1 MTGRTPGGW
10 PEPSLREVSAE
21 VKWYSPSKG
30 FGFVQLSDGSPD
42 AFLHVSVVEQTGRHD
57 LPDGTTIVCDIA
69 EGRKGRQVSFI
80 HRIDSLGSGA
90 PRPGAGGG
98 RPGGFDRGDRGGY
111 GGGDRGGYG
120 GGGGDRGGYGGGGGD
135 RGGYAGG
142 GGGGDRGGYAG
153 GGGGGDRGGYAGGGG
168 SGGGGS
174 SGGGGFDGGGGGGGT
189 QVDGTVKFFDAGKG
203 YGFITPDDGT
213 KDVFVSA
220 RTLGRIGL
228 TALENNQRVRILVRI
243 GQKGPMADSVELI
256 T

>member
-57 LPDGTTIVCDIA
+57 LPDGTKIVCDIA

-80 HRIDSLGSGA
+80 HRIESLGSGA
-90 PRPGAGGG
+90 PRAGAPS
-98 RPGGFDRGDRGGY
+98 RPGGFDRGGDRGGY

-120 GGGGDRGGYGGGGGD
+120 GGGGGGGDRGGYAGGGGGD

-142 GGGGDRGGYAG
+142 GGGYAG
-153 GGGGGDRGGYAGGGG
+153 GGA
-168 SGGGGS
+168 
-174 SGGGGFDGGGGGGGT
+174 GGGGGGT

-228 TALENNQRVRILVRI
+228 TALENNQRVRILVRM
-243 GQKGPMADSVELI
+243 GQKGPMADSVEI
-256 T
+256 IPS

>member
-1 MTGRTPGGW
+1 
-10 PEPSLREVSAE
+10 VSAE

-57 LPDGTTIVCDIA
+57 LPDGTKIVCDIA

-80 HRIDSLGSGA
+80 HRIDSLGTGA
-90 PRPGAGGG
+90 PRGGAGG

-111 GGGDRGGYG
+111 GGDRGGYG
-120 GGGGDRGGYGGGGGD
+120 GGGG
-135 RGGYAGG
+135 
-142 GGGGDRGGYAG
+142 
-153 GGGGGDRGGYAGGGG
+153 
-168 SGGGGS
+168 
-174 SGGGGFDGGGGGGGT
+174 GGGGT
-189 QVDGTVKFFDAGKG
+189 QIDGTVKFFDAGKG

-228 TALENNQRVRILVRI
+228 TALENNQRVRMMVRM

-256 T
+256 S

>member
-57 LPDGTTIVCDIA
+57 LPDGTKIVCDIA

-80 HRIDSLGSGA
+80 HRIDSLGTGA
-90 PRPGAGGG
+90 PRGGAGG

-111 GGGDRGGYG
+111 GGDR
-120 GGGGDRGGYGGGGGD
+120 GGDRGGYGGGGG
-135 RGGYAGG
+135 
-142 GGGGDRGGYAG
+142 
-153 GGGGGDRGGYAGGGG
+153 
-168 SGGGGS
+168 
-174 SGGGGFDGGGGGGGT
+174 GGGGGT
-189 QVDGTVKFFDAGKG
+189 QIDGTVKFFDAGKG

-213 KDVFVSA
+213 KDVFISA

-228 TALENNQRVRILVRI
+228 TALENNQRVRMLVRM

-256 T
+256 S

>member
-1 MTGRTPGGW
+1 M
-10 PEPSLREVSAE
+10 SAE

-57 LPDGTTIVCDIA
+57 LPDGTKIVCDIA

-90 PRPGAGGG
+90 PRGAPAG
-98 RPGGFDRGDRGGY
+98 RPGGFDRGERGGY
-111 GGGDRGGYG
+111 GG
-120 GGGGDRGGYGGGGGD
+120 
-135 RGGYAGG
+135 APSGG
-142 GGGGDRGGYAG
+142 GGGGFA
-153 GGGGGDRGGYAGGGG
+153 
-168 SGGGGS
+168 
-174 SGGGGFDGGGGGGGT
+174 GGGGGGT
-189 QVDGTVKFFDAGKG
+189 QVDGTVKFVDAGKG

-228 TALENNQRVRILVRI
+228 TALENNQRVRILVRM

>member
-42 AFLHVSVVEQTGRHD
+42 AFLHVSVVEQTGRSD
-57 LPDGTTIVCDIA
+57 LPDGTKIVCDIA
-69 EGRKGRQVSFI
+69 EGRKGRQVSYI
-80 HRIDSLGSGA
+80 HRIDSLGSGSSRGAA
-90 PRPGAGGG
+90 PGG
-98 RPGGFDRGDRGGY
+98 RSGGFDRGDRGGYDRGGY

-120 GGGGDRGGYGGGGGD
+120 GGGGDRGGYGGGGG
-135 RGGYAGG
+135 
-142 GGGGDRGGYAG
+142 GDRGGYG
-153 GGGGGDRGGYAGGGG
+153 GGGA
-168 SGGGGS
+168 
-174 SGGGGFDGGGGGGGT
+174 GGGGGGT

-228 TALENNQRVRILVRI
+228 TALENNQRVRILVRM
-243 GQKGPMADSVELI
+243 GQKGPMADQVELI
-256 T
+256 ES

>member
-57 LPDGTTIVCDIA
+57 LPDGTKIVCDIA

-80 HRIDSLGSGA
+80 HRIESLGSGA
-90 PRPGAGGG
+90 PRAGAPS
-98 RPGGFDRGDRGGY
+98 RPGGFDRGGDRGGY
-111 GGGDRGGYG
+111 GGGDRGGYAG
-120 GGGGDRGGYGGGGGD
+120 GG
-135 RGGYAGG
+135 GGYAGG
-142 GGGGDRGGYAG
+142 GA
-153 GGGGGDRGGYAGGGG
+153 
-168 SGGGGS
+168 
-174 SGGGGFDGGGGGGGT
+174 GGGGGGT

-228 TALENNQRVRILVRI
+228 TALENNQRVRILVRM
-243 GQKGPMADSVELI
+243 GQKGPMADSVEI
-256 T
+256 IPS